1 MLNNR
6 YRTSIKLFHQLPC
19 GIQIYKITDVIS
31 SIANQTNM
39 LSLNAAIE
47 AARAGEQ
54 GRGFAVVAEEVRTL
68 AQRTQ
73 ESTAEIQSM
82 IEKLQAAASQ
92 AVTVMN
98 KGITRADQVVEQA
111 SSTSQCLNQIDSSIN
126 EISNMNTQIADASKT
141 QSQVAEEINRNIS
154 NIVTVIDESANGAKE
169 TFTASLNL
177 AQLAQNQ
184 EDLVSKFTL

>member
-1 MLNNR
+1 L
-6 YRTSIKLFHQLPC
+6 
-19 GIQIYKITDVIS
+19 
-31 SIANQTNM
+31 A
-39 LSLNAAIE
+39 LNAAIE